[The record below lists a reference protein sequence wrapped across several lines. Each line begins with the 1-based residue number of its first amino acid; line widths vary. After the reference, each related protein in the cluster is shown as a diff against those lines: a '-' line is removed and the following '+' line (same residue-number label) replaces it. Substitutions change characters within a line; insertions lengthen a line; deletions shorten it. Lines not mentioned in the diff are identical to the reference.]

1 MPNPIE
7 VTETETRPG
16 YRLEYFEVFNWGTFD
31 KTISRL
37 VPDCNSTMLTGAN
50 GSGKTT
56 LVDALLTILVPNNKR
71 HYNQS
76 SGNERKKERDENS
89 YVLGYWEKS
98 QDAEMQKSKPLML
111 RSHDDYSVLLG
122 CFYNAFTQSY
132 VTLVQVRWFSG
143 ALLEKRFIVS
153 PHQLAIATHFSNL
166 DKRGDWRKKLKAQV
180 PNTEIGESFTDY
192 SAAFRKYF
200 GMRSDKAL
208 NLFNLLVGTKSIDDL
223 NNFIRN
229 NMLEESTAED
239 DFIELRS
246 NFQALIDT
254 HRSIRKAEK
263 QIELL
268 SIIEEAGDNYTALL
282 LEQQKLKRL
291 IEVIN
296 FYYPEQEKVLLLN
309 QVDDLNEQY
318 LRDTA
323 EIENIDSQLKSLR
336 DYELSLQ
343 LSRSGNET
351 SKAIEDIDRQTDI
364 LNKDA
369 LRKEKSKEQFDSY
382 LNKTSYPIPDN
393 ANKFLQLR
401 DQIANDLSGISDEI
415 TDLDDERTKAAIE
428 VRKMQ
433 EHSTELEN
441 EISSLRTRRTQIPE
455 KMLTIREHLLN
466 AVDATSDEIPF
477 VGELLRVKPEE
488 KKQWETAIERLLHG
502 FGLSMLVPEK
512 YIKAV
517 NTYVHETRL
526 KGKIVY
532 HKVNVSSAKQI
543 FPEIPENSIRE
554 KLDIKDN
561 TLFEGW
567 LENRLREQFD
577 YVCTDNQEQFLREK
591 KALMP
596 GGLHKNVSRHE
607 KDDREHRGGLENH
620 ILGWDNREKLQAYIY
635 QFESLKKSI
644 DSKNKKINDLKNNIA
659 ELRSKEETY
668 KDILKFNLWL
678 ELDSSGE
685 HSRMKEL
692 QLQRKKLSES
702 SDALRKLDEEIT
714 NAREKIKLVDN
725 KKSEINKRVG
735 SNQKAKTNYEN
746 RIKEIEQLFAH
757 VPEDVLLDE
766 LYNQLLEYVQRV
778 DDADSLK
785 QLEKEKEATTKYI
798 RKIVEEVD
806 GKLSTSRRALEN
818 GMKNFVQPAKKIT
831 DDFPDWLGD
840 TLNLEADI
848 TYIEEFSRIHKKLKE
863 EGLPAHKKRFRDY
876 MNESVLNRITAF
888 RSSLEERRK
897 DIQNDILQLNNSL
910 QNIDFESYPPTFI
923 QFEYKF
929 NYDPA
934 ITKFREELLACIPA
948 VSEEVIGDQQDVLNQ
963 AFERIRVLVERL
975 YADTLLRKKVIDVR
989 NWFLFKAQEYYRN
1002 DEKKPGR
1009 YYEGSH
1015 SLSGGQSVQLTYTV
1029 IGAAVAYQFGINDD
1043 TAAKR
1048 SFRFVA
1054 VDEAFS
1060 NLDQDKSDY
1069 LMKFAKQLQLQ
1080 LLVVT
1085 PLDKL
1090 HIAEPYIESCHYVVN
1105 KERKKSTV
1113 YHMPMDEYRRRKDE
1127 IQVSEE

>member
-1 MPNPIE
+1 MPNQIQIM
-7 VTETETRPG
+7 ETEVHPG

-98 QDAEMQKSKPLML
+98 QDADLQKSKPLML

-143 ALLEKRFIVS
+143 TLLEKRFIVS
-153 PHQLAIATHFSNL
+153 PYRLTIATHFSNI
-166 DKRGDWRKKLKAQV
+166 DKRGEWRKKLKSQI
-180 PNTEIGESFTDY
+180 PNTEIGESFTEY

-223 NNFIRN
+223 NNFIRS
-229 NMLEESTAED
+229 NMLEEPAAEY

-263 QIELL
+263 QIELMD
-268 SIIEEAGDNYTALL
+268 IINEAGNRYENL
-282 LEQQKLKRL
+282 L
-291 IEVIN
+291 IEQEKLQQLIDVIG
-296 FYYPEQEKVLLLN
+296 FYYPEQEKILLLN
-309 QVDDLNEQY
+309 QLDDLNEQH

-323 EIENIDSQLKSLR
+323 EIENVESHLKSLR
-336 DYELSLQ
+336 DSELSLK
-343 LSRSGNET
+343 LSRSANET
-351 SKAIEDIDRQTDI
+351 SKAIEDIDRQTDT
-364 LNKDA
+364 LNEVVA
-369 LRKEKSKEQFDSY
+369 RKEKSKDLFDSH
-382 LNKTSYPIPDN
+382 LNKTFYAIPSN
-393 ANKFLQLR
+393 EKQFLQLR
-401 DQIANDLSGISDEI
+401 DQITNDLSGISDEI
-415 TDLDDERTKAAIE
+415 ADLEEEQIIASVDLK
-428 VRKMQ
+428 KMQ
-433 EHSTELEN
+433 EQSAELEK
-441 EISSLRTRRTQIPE
+441 EIASLRTRKTQIPE
-455 KMLTIREHLLN
+455 KMLTIREHLLS
-466 AVDATSDEIPF
+466 AIDATSDEIPF
-477 VGELLRVKPEE
+477 IGELLRVKPEE

-502 FGLSMLVPEK
+502 FGLSLLVPEK
-512 YIKAV
+512 YVKAV
-517 NTYVHETRL
+517 NTYVHETHL

-532 HKVNVSSAKQI
+532 HKVNISSAKQI
-543 FPEIPENSIRE
+543 FPDIPEDSIRE
-554 KLDIKDN
+554 KIDIKDN
-561 TLFEGW
+561 TPFEGW
-567 LENRLREQFD
+567 LENRFREQFD
-577 YVCTDNQEQFLREK
+577 YICTDNQERFLREK

-596 GGLHKNVSRHE
+596 GGLHKNIGRHE
-607 KDDREHRGGLENH
+607 KDDRGIRGGLENH
-620 ILGWDNREKLQAYIY
+620 ILGWDNREKLQAYIL
-635 QFESLKKSI
+635 QFESLKKNI
-644 DSKNKKINDLKNNIA
+644 DSQNKHLNDLKNSITA
-659 ELRSKEETY
+659 LRSREETY
-668 KDILKFNLWL
+668 KGILKFNLWF

-685 HSRMKEL
+685 NKRIKEL
-692 QLQRKKLSES
+692 QLQKKKLSES
-702 SDALRKLDEEIT
+702 SDTLRKLDDEI
-714 NAREKIKLVDN
+714 AIAVEKIKQAEH
-725 KKSEINKRVG
+725 KKTEINQKIG
-735 SNQKAKTNYEN
+735 ANQRTKTNYEK
-746 RIKEIEQLFAH
+746 RIKEIEHLFVH
-757 VPEDVLLDE
+757 VPEDILLDE
-766 LYNQLLEYVQRV
+766 LYIQLLGYIQRV
-778 DDADSLK
+778 DDPDSLK
-785 QLEKEKEATTKYI
+785 QLEKEKDATAKYL
-798 RKIVEEVD
+798 RKKKEEVD
-806 GKLSTSRRALEN
+806 RDLATWQKTLEN
-818 GMKNFVQPAKKIT
+818 GMKNFVQPVKKIT

-840 TLNLEADI
+840 ALNLESDVR
-848 TYIEEFSRIHKKLKE
+848 YLDEFRRIHKKLKE
-863 EGLPAHKKRFRDY
+863 EGLPDHKKRFRDY

-888 RSSLEERRK
+888 RSSLEERKK
-897 DIQNDILQLNNSL
+897 DIEKDISQLNASL
-910 QNIDFESYPPTFI
+910 ENVDFESYPPTYI
-923 QFEYKF
+923 QFEYKS
-929 NYDPA
+929 NYDPSIKA
-934 ITKFREELLACIPA
+934 FREELLACIPA
-948 VSEEVIGDQQDVLNQ
+948 VSEEVIGDQQEVLNL
-963 AFERIRVLVERL
+963 AFERIRSLVERL
-975 YADTLLRKKVIDVR
+975 YTDQLLRKKVIDVR

-1002 DEKKPGR
+1002 DEKTPGR
-1009 YYEGSH
+1009 YYEGSQ

-1113 YHMPMDEYRRRKDE
+1113 YHMPMDEYRRRKHE
-1127 IQVSEE
+1127 MQATEQ